1 MLNRSAL
8 DFRGERLRDRVKA
21 ILFAL
26 GALVVLAGAA
36 NAQLSNLT
44 QAPVPLGGSDT
55 RGLPYRAALPP
66 MFGTNLF
73 RTGPLTSFGVM
84 PGSATI
90 ATSGGAPILRA

>member
-1 MLNRSAL
+1 M
-8 DFRGERLRDRVKA
+8 
-21 ILFAL
+21 
-26 GALVVLAGAA
+26 VLAGAA

-55 RGLPYRAALPP
+55 RGLPNRAALPP
-66 MFGTNLF
+66 MFGANLF

-90 ATSGGAPILRA
+90 ATSGGRPEYCGTDRRIRRTGNYTGYGRQPGRYRCCR